1 MIALAETSIQLVPDL
16 SLLVHLLLVVVMVV
30 VLNLT
35 LLKPINKVLAERERR
50 TTGKLGDAETITAE
64 AKGKMR
70 AWEQGLK
77 EARNEAY
84 KLSETARSE
93 ALREREQSVAE
104 LKAELADLVATQ
116 KSELQAQ
123 QQTAQTALE
132 LEARRLAA
140 LIGAQILGRPV
151 STQ

>member
-1 MIALAETSIQLVPDL
+1 MALAETSIQLVPDL

-35 LLKPINKVLAERERR
+35 LLKPINRVLAERERR
-50 TTGKLGDAETITAE
+50 TTGKLGDAAAITAE
-64 AKGKMR
+64 AKAKMR
-70 AWEQGLK
+70 AWEQGLR

-84 KLSETARSE
+84 KLSERARSE

-104 LKAELADLVATQ
+104 LKSELADVVATQ
-116 KSELQAQ
+116 KAELQAQ
-123 QQTAQTALE
+123 QKTAQTALE

-140 LIGAQILGRPV
+140 LIGAQILGRPMT
-151 STQ
+151 TQ

>member
-16 SLLVHLLLVVVMVV
+16 SLLFHLLLVVVMVA

-50 TTGKLGDAETITAE
+50 TTGKLGDAAAITAE

-70 AWEQGLK
+70 AWEQGLR

-84 KLSETARSE
+84 KLSERARSE
-93 ALREREQSVAE
+93 ALLEREQSVAE
-104 LKAELADLVATQ
+104 LKTELADLVATQ
-116 KSELQAQ
+116 KAELQAQ
-123 QQTAQTALE
+123 QKTAQTALE